1 MGQVIAIICYTQ
13 KETLTQ
19 FFEYFSSEIELK
31 QFYLAF
37 MNESQSLLSLVG
49 HCWGG
54 LCNL

>member
-19 FFEYFSSEIELK
+19 FFEYFPSEIELK

-37 MNESQSLLSLVG
+37 MNERQSLLSLGG
-49 HCWGG
+49 HS
-54 LCNL
+54 